1 MPDASLLSLALAM
14 LGFVGGHFLL
24 SYPPVRDILIRR
36 LGERPFQVV
45 YSSLSLA
52 FLIWAV
58 RAYGQAPRVEL
69 WSLEPYGRYL
79 ALAVMPLAMILLVS
93 GLLSRNP
100 TAVGG
105 ERLVGTAQAL
115 TGMTTVTRHPFLWG
129 VGLWSLVHLSA
140 NGDAA
145 SLILFGGMALLSF
158 GGMAAID
165 YKRSLAL
172 GEAWADLSGRTSR
185 LPFLAA
191 LQGRTR
197 IDWQGIGWWRPLLG
211 LVAYAGLMQGHGW
224 LFGMAVIG

>member
-1 MPDASLLSLALAM
+1 MPDTALLSLALAM

-24 SYPPVRDILIRR
+24 SHPRLRGVLVSR
-36 LGERPFQVV
+36 LGDKLFQVV
-45 YSSLSLA
+45 YSSLSLV

-69 WSLEPYGRYL
+69 WNLEPYGRDL
-79 ALAVMPLAMILLVS
+79 ALVVMPLAMILLVS

-105 ERLVGTAQAL
+105 ERLVGTGQAL
-115 TGMTTVTRHPFLWG
+115 SGMTTVTRHPFLWG
-129 VGLWSLVHLSA
+129 VGLWSLVHLAA

-145 SLILFGGMALLSF
+145 SLLLFGGMALLSF

-165 YKRSLAL
+165 HKRSLAL
-172 GEAWADLSGRTSR
+172 GGAWLELSSRTSR

-197 IDWQGIGWWRPLLG
+197 VDWRGIGWWRPLLG
-211 LVAYAGLMQGHGW
+211 LVVYVALLQGHGW
-224 LFGMAVIG
+224 LFGVAAID